1 MMEVPLIV
9 YEYAKGDNALKE
21 RAIAYE
27 IAYLDGLFFCNS
39 CTQVLLLFYRLKEER
54 PIWVKFLNEVNNP
67 APDLAL
73 RSRYRKETIEQ
84 YEKENEGKKEK

>member
-9 YEYAKGDNALKE
+9 YEYAKGDKALKE
-21 RAIAYE
+21 RAIAHE

-39 CTQVLLLFYRLKEER
+39 CPKEER

-84 YEKENEGKKEK
+84 YEKENEGKREK